1 MKIETTR
8 FVRSAVEEKDF
19 LEDGVPQIAFAGR
32 SNVGKSSLLN
42 RMLGR
47 KALARISSKPGKTRA
62 VNYFMINSQFYFVD
76 LPGFGYAKVSKQER
90 REWAVLMERYLRGAL
105 ATARVVQLV
114 DAKVGAT
121 PLDIQAMEY
130 LRGMEAQPIVVATK
144 IDRISRNKRK
154 VALDRI
160 QQDLALGEGRRPIPC
175 SAQTGEGVKEIWK
188 EIQSFLFQTE
198 SGTGPEAKAN

>member
-1 MKIETTR
+1 MKIETTL

-19 LEDGVPQIAFAGR
+19 LEDGVAQIAFAGR

-62 VNYFMINSQFYFVD
+62 VNYFMINSRFYFVD
-76 LPGFGYAKVSKQER
+76 LPGFGYAKVSKTER
-90 REWAVLMERYLRGAL
+90 REWAVLMERYLSRA
-105 ATARVVQLV
+105 ASRARVVQLV

-121 PLDIQAMEY
+121 PLDIQAMGY
-130 LRGMEAQPIVVATK
+130 LRSMEAEPIVVATK

-154 VALDRI
+154 ASLDRI
-160 QQDLALGEGRRPIPC
+160 HEVLALGEGRQAIPC

-188 EIQSFLFQTE
+188 EIQSFLQHAE
-198 SGTGPEAKAN
+198 SGTDPEALAN

>member
-8 FVRSAVEEKDF
+8 FVRSVVEEKDF
-19 LEDGVPQIAFAGR
+19 LHDGVPQIAFAGR

-62 VNYFMINSQFYFVD
+62 VNYFMINSRFYFVD

-105 ATARVVQLV
+105 ATTRVVQLV

-130 LRGMEAQPIVVATK
+130 LRGMETQPIVVATK
-144 IDRISRNKRK
+144 IDRVSRNKRK
-154 VALDRI
+154 VVLERI
-160 QQDLALGEGRRPIPC
+160 QQDLALDEGCRPIPC

-188 EIQSFLFQTE
+188 EIQSFLYQAE